1 MRVDRALWRN
11 TVADV
16 ERWTGQPL
24 VVPSDRAQASTVADL
39 LWSRNSVPG
48 VPDAYHSWRVL
59 IADGR
64 PVTVLSASDNAHHLV
79 VSSAF
84 IETWRHEA
92 EGQWADASVRVMIDV
107 ATGAA
112 ATGESAPAG
121 DVEGTRI
128 PASESGLPW
137 ALAVSTIQTSP
148 ASAVDGRR
156 RMLALGVVAIL
167 LLLAGSSYFLWRV
180 LRREM
185 AVSRLQ
191 SEFVA
196 AVSHEFRTP
205 LAAVTQLT
213 ELLADG
219 RVADE
224 ADRHEYYRRIQRE
237 GGRLSRLVEDL
248 LDFRRM
254 EAGKHEYAFERV
266 DPGSVTS
273 DIVDDMRATSPGSRL
288 DLAIDPSV
296 PTVNADREALGRAV
310 RNLLDNAINYSPPAA
325 PIRVRVVGTDGGVAI
340 AVDDTGP
347 GIPSERRGA
356 IFEKFVRAPGSATV
370 AGTGLGLAM
379 VRHIVQAHG
388 GRVDLESEPGRGS
401 TFTIVLPAT

>member
-1 MRVDRALWRN
+1 VLQAAFTDETGRVVGGELVAVPATSVMRA
-11 TVADV
+11 A
-16 ERWTGQPL
+16 
-24 VVPSDRAQASTVADL
+24 
-39 LWSRNSVPG
+39 
-48 VPDAYHSWRVL
+48 
-59 IADGR
+59 
-64 PVTVLSASDNAHHLV
+64 
-79 VSSAF
+79 
-84 IETWRHEA
+84 
-92 EGQWADASVRVMIDV
+92 V
-107 ATGAA
+107 ATG
-112 ATGESAPAG
+112 
-121 DVEGTRI
+121 
-128 PASESGLPW
+128 LPW
-137 ALAVSTIQTSP
+137 TVHVTPGPDWIPETVGDRTRLLAWGIALA
-148 ASAVDGRR
+148 AV
-156 RMLALGVVAIL
+156 GVLVGGVFMAR
-167 LLLAGSSYFLWRV
+167 AMH
-180 LRREM
+180 REM
-185 AVSRLQ
+185 EVARLQ

-310 RNLLDNAINYSPPAA
+310 RNLLDNAIKYSPPAA
-325 PIRVRVVGTDGGVAI
+325 PIRVRVAGTDGGVAI
-340 AVDDTGP
+340 AVDDAGP